1 MTIWIAKLPVTSCRE
16 ILIQASHHAWPFK
29 SESEISVNGNTV
41 LVFSLTWEPFFFCS
55 LNGRSSH
62 VLTRLGLWYS
72 YPQLLVVLSQLFSNW
87 QTKLEYDDVK
97 SWGFLISKSWCDTRP
112 QGNDLLGAE
121 GMYECV
127 RTIEKRGWWKQ
138 LVDRDDRLHHLGLH
152 AQISQ
157 GFLLRPSMLFCF
169 VGFFF
174 PSGSLGLVLNSYHPR
189 NWMYLTYLSGHLTP
203 PEYVWSGFLIQWS
216 SADFSLTKGCEATL

>member
-1 MTIWIAKLPVTSCRE
+1 MLGLLNLNLRFLLMGTLCWS
-16 ILIQASHHAWPFK
+16 
-29 SESEISVNGNTV
+29 SVLLG
-41 LVFSLTWEPFFFCS
+41 SPFFFCS

-138 LVDRDDRLHHLGLH
+138 LVDRDDSLHHLGLH

-174 PSGSLGLVLNSYHPR
+174 SF
-189 NWMYLTYLSGHLTP
+189 WLTGTCFKFLS
-203 PEYVWSGFLIQWS
+203 S
-216 SADFSLTKGCEATL
+216 